1 MNGRAKTAEQTNPV
15 RSENCSFETLA
26 WHCIGSLAAE
36 AAADVD
42 RNQTINNVLTVE
54 QYSAGQLRDRKHY
67 GVTATDPLTFGLV
80 LVAMAVVALLAMLHS
95 GAQSAAH

>member
-1 MNGRAKTAEQTNPV
+1 MAKQCELSSLPANHECAPG
-15 RSENCSFETLA
+15 EPATLVP
-26 WHCIGSLAAE
+26 SLRK